1 MHRFVKAWR
10 DERARVPA
18 QAFVPMSFAPG
29 EAYQFD
35 WSHETI
41 TLQGLPLTI
50 KAAHMKLSHSRMPFV
65 RAYFRETQELVFDA
79 HDKAFRFYGGVC
91 RRGIYDNMKTA
102 VEAIFVGKARQYNRR
117 FLQMCSHH
125 LVEPVACTPASGWE
139 KGQVE
144 NQVGNLRD
152 QLFRPKPRVKSL
164 AELNAWL
171 EDQCIAYAKRTQ
183 HPEFKDRTIW
193 EVFQDERPSLMELR
207 GPFDGFVE
215 KAVRAST
222 TCLIMADHNRYSVD
236 ARAAGRM
243 VLVRS
248 HAERIVVLLDDEIVA
263 DHPRQF
269 RRDQIIYDPWHYLP
283 VLVKKPGALRN
294 GAPFKDWDLPPA
306 LAQVRAKL
314 KSHAD
319 GDRQF
324 VKVLGAVLD
333 HGLAAVEAACAEALG
348 GRHRQ
353 RRRDSHGARPAAP
366 AGAAAQHHHARCAAP
381 EDRTRGR
388 LRPLRQHKEG
398 RLMERHEILDA
409 MSELKLYG
417 MRASFDEIA
426 GKGLARRDEIY
437 PLIASLIR
445 AERTHRQ
452 ARSISYRIGGAKFP
466 VLKDLDKFV
475 FADTPVDEGQVR
487 ELATGAFLD
496 AKRNAHLHRRHRHRQ
511 NPSVHR
517 RRLGR
522 HPRPRQGPVLQ
533 SRRSGQPARA
543 GEGRRPQR
551 PPGREAAALRPHRHR
566 RTRLSAVQ
574 PTRRPVAV
582 PSDQQALREHLA
594 ADHHQP
600 RLRRLAAGVR
610 RRQDDHRHARSP
622 DPSLR
627 HHRDRQHQLA
637 IQKPKLT
644 KPSPGPPPGLTHVGA
659 QGPPT
664 AAPLRSDARGA
675 RRAGPSYALRG

>member
-1 MHRFVKAWR
+1 MIGVDMIGQIRRAYFEQRRPIKEIVRTLRVSRATVRKVIRGQETEFKYERDVQPAPKLGEWVEVLSEILEQEAKLPRRERRSTQRLFEELRGHGYDGAHDSVHRFVKAWR

-41 TLQGLPLTI
+41 TLQGLPLMI

-65 RAYFRETQELVFDA
+65 RTYFRETQELVFDA
-79 HDKAFRFYGGVC
+79 HDKAFRFYGGSC

-125 LVEPVACTPASGWE
+125 LIEPVACTPASGWE

-164 AELNAWL
+164 VELNAWL
-171 EDQCIAYAKRTQ
+171 EDQCIVYAKRTK

-193 EVFQDERPSLMELR
+193 DVFQEERASLMELR

-248 HAERIVVLLDDEIVA
+248 HAERIVVLFNNDVVG
-263 DHPRQF
+263 DHPRHF

-294 GAPFKDWDLPPA
+294 GAPFKDWDLPPG
-306 LAQVRAKL
+306 LTEVRAKL
-314 KSHAD
+314 KQHAD

-333 HGLAAVEAACAEALG
+333 HGLAVVEAACEEALEAG
-348 GRHRQ
+348 IASGDVILTVLARQ
-353 RRRDSHGARPAAP
+353 R
-366 AGAAAQHHHARCAAP
+366 
-381 EDRTRGR
+381 
-388 LRPLRQHKEG
+388 
-398 RLMERHEILDA
+398 
-409 MSELKLYG
+409 
-417 MRASFDEIA
+417 
-426 GKGLARRDEIY
+426 
-437 PLIASLIR
+437 
-445 AERTHRQ
+445 
-452 ARSISYRIGGAKFP
+452 
-466 VLKDLDKFV
+466 
-475 FADTPVDEGQVR
+475 
-487 ELATGAFLD
+487 
-496 AKRNAHLHRRHRHRQ
+496 
-511 NPSVHR
+511 
-517 RRLGR
+517 
-522 HPRPRQGPVLQ
+522 
-533 SRRSGQPARA
+533 QPA
-543 GEGRRPQR
+543 PT
-551 PPGREAAALRPHRHR
+551 PSITTPDALRLKCEPKADCGRYDSIR
-566 RTRLSAVQ
+566 K
-574 PTRRPVAV
+574 VA
-582 PSDQQALREHLA
+582 
-594 ADHHQP
+594 
-600 RLRRLAAGVR
+600 
-610 RRQDDHRHARSP
+610 
-622 DPSLR
+622 
-627 HHRDRQHQLA
+627 
-637 IQKPKLT
+637 
-644 KPSPGPPPGLTHVGA
+644 
-659 QGPPT
+659 
-664 AAPLRSDARGA
+664 
-675 RRAGPSYALRG
+675 